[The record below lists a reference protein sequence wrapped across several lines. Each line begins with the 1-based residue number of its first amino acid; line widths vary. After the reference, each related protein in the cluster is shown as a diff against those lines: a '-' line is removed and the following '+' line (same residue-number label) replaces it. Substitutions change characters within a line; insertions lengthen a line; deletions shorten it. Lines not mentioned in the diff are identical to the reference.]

1 MEANFSLQSRWSSL
15 DKIMKQSASLA
26 FLVTIIYRGHQVKS
40 LKYFSLFIQMSL
52 PTKKKDWFSFIVFI
66 SAIQKENLV
75 FLSNSIPEKKTTKR
89 SKQYSKIF
97 AGCLLLQYWLMFVKK
112 KTGLT
117 NYGPLVLMLTLRCLF
132 WCIHNIEC
140 EKENSWWPP
149 LSLLSVADC

>member
-1 MEANFSLQSRWSSL
+1 
-15 DKIMKQSASLA
+15 MKQSGSLA

-40 LKYFSLFIQMSL
+40 LKCFGLFIQMSL
-52 PTKKKDWFSFIVFI
+52 PTKKKKDWFSFIVFI

-75 FLSNSIPEKKTTKR
+75 FLSNSIPKKKPQSDRNSILIENIRRVSPST
-89 SKQYSKIF
+89 ILIDV
-97 AGCLLLQYWLMFVKK
+97 CKK

-117 NYGPLVLMLTLRCLF
+117 NYGPLVLMLTLRYLF